1 MIKIVILFIS
11 FFLLSR
17 VLGLFWFSGLSSAHL
32 FFSVLDIACMI
43 FFLRVVSNSQSKVWL
58 KNNIN
63 ILIFFS
69 SIFVLT
75 GLALF
80 MIILKEA
87 IHPELSIMEVF
98 NPIIIIKLILPF
110 ITSYVLFKSIFGSVN
125 NN

>member
-1 MIKIVILFIS
+1 MIKIVILLNS
-11 FFLLSR
+11 FFLFSS
-17 VLGLFWFSGLSSAHL
+17 VLGLFWFSGHSSAHL

-58 KNNIN
+58 TNNIN
-63 ILIFFS
+63 IRIFFS

-98 NPIIIIKLILPF
+98 NPIIIIKLIVPF